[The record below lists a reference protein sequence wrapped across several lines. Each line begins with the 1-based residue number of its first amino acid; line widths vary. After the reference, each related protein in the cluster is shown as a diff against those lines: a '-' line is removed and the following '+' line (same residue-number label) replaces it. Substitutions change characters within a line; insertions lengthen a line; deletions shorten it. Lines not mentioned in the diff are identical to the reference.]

1 MAFSFLLRKYAVLSL
16 FPALCVFFLG
26 SPSALVNGLPDL
38 SFLFSWAPG
47 ALGISAAASP
57 AARSFGPLPLS

>member
-1 MAFSFLLRKYAVLSL
+1 MAFSFLLRKYAVLSV
-16 FPALCVFFLG
+16 FPALGAFFFG

-38 SFLFSWAPG
+38 GFLFSRAPG

-57 AARSFGPLPLS
+57 ATCSFGPLPLS